1 MYIFK
6 AGVIG
11 AGAMGSGIAQV
22 ITFSG
27 LPVVLKDINQDLVD
41 KGMEKIRAIYQ
52 SRVDKGKMS
61 AGEMQAKMDMVVP
74 TTSYADFSDVDI
86 VIEAVPE
93 KMAIKKQLFAELDKV
108 CPEGTIFAS
117 NTSALSISEMA
128 AATNRSHKVIGIHF
142 FNPAH
147 VMKLVEIIPGLD
159 TSQETV
165 DDVVMFTESLRKI
178 PVVVQ
183 ECPGFLVNRLLMP
196 YLNEAVLT
204 VQEGAATAQEI
215 DEAMTAFGW
224 PMGPFTLMDMLGLDV
239 CADVGQYLYSE
250 YGERMKGADL
260 FEKLVKAGRLGE
272 KSGAGFYGYGGE
284 TEEPVK
290 QMIKELQAEGKTQKG
305 TEFSVDRLMMPMINE
320 AVFCVMENIGKI
332 SDIDIAMIAGTGM
345 TYKGERLG
353 PLELADTI
361 GLDVVADKL
370 EGLRQKY
377 GERFRPARLLK
388 TKIRAGHLGKKSG
401 KGFKEYTT

>member
-1 MYIFK
+1 
-6 AGVIG
+6 
-11 AGAMGSGIAQV
+11 
-22 ITFSG
+22 
-27 LPVVLKDINQDLVD
+27 
-41 KGMEKIRAIYQ
+41 
-52 SRVDKGKMS
+52 
-61 AGEMQAKMDMVVP
+61 
-74 TTSYADFSDVDI
+74 
-86 VIEAVPE
+86 
-93 KMAIKKQLFAELDKV
+93 MAIKQQLFAELDKV

-128 AATNRSHKVIGIHF
+128 AATNRSHKVIGMHF

-215 DEAMTAFGW
+215 DEAMTEFGW

-290 QMIKELQAEGKTQKG
+290 KMIKELQAEGKTQKG
-305 TEFSVDRLMMPMINE
+305 TEFSADRLMMPMINE

-332 SDIDIAMIAGTGM
+332 SDIDMAMIAGTGM
-345 TYKGERLG
+345 SYHGERLG

-361 GLDVVADKL
+361 GLDVVVDKL